1 MSRGIQEQWTLD
13 FGSAYS
19 QRTARTPQTGGTVFL
34 GTPLECK
41 RIGES
46 INEAKIVLNQESE
59 ALAAKSHYAKKDG
72 VIACQPTAKTVAAA
86 FASLRAITRTNAER
100 LIRFMVF
107 NLLVMGCRF

>member
-1 MSRGIQEQWTLD
+1 MD

-19 QRTARTPQTGGTVFL
+19 QRTARSSQTGGTVFL
-34 GTPLECK
+34 ETPLECK

-59 ALAAKSHYAKKDG
+59 GLSAKNHYPKKDG
-72 VIACQPTAKTVAAA
+72 VIACQPTAKTVAAG

-107 NLLVMGCRF
+107 NY